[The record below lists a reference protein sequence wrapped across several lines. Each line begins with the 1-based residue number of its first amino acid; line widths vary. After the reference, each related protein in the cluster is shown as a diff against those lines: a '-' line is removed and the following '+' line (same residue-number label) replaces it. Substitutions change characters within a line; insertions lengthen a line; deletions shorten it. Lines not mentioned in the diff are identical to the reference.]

1 MATPPGPDSVVHVTA
16 EYWPL
21 AQTGGLGQA
30 VAGLATYQAR
40 SGLPTT
46 VIMPLYRSA
55 REVTAR
61 LRPRGEPFPVTVNG
75 VVTEVRPM
83 GMPAGKG
90 EPRVVL
96 LDCPRAF
103 DRRGIYGED
112 GSDYPDN
119 AWRFGFFSL
128 AALQYVARLG
138 GAPIVHAHDWHAA
151 LVPVFLRTVLAGQP
165 EFDRLRCVLTVH
177 NGGFQGHFDRDALGV
192 LGLPPWLWS
201 LEWMEWYGRL
211 NFLKGGLKYADVCT
225 TVSPTHA
232 VELRTEAGGFGLH
245 DVFQALG
252 DRLVGIR
259 NGIDDRVWDPSR
271 DTEITARYGA
281 GEMVGK
287 ARCKASLQRHWGL
300 AQRTATPLFG
310 MSARLVTQKGFDLI
324 FGCESV
330 VSADAQFVFLGDGD
344 ARYISALSALA
355 ATHPQRIAANFV
367 FTDRKEHRLL
377 AGADFLLMPSLYEP
391 CGLTQLRAQRYGAL
405 PLARRVGGLA
415 DTIADDETGILFDG
429 YAPGDLDI
437 AFHRA
442 LDLYRD
448 RPLFLKRTRAAM
460 QQDFSWTVPAA
471 EYHQVYRRAL
481 ARP

>member
-1 MATPPGPDSVVHVTA
+1 MKPSGPDSVVHLTA

-30 VAGLATYQAR
+30 VAGLAAYQAR

-46 VIMPLYRSA
+46 VVMPLYRSA
-55 REVTAR
+55 REAAPRLKPFGEAFTVTMNGVGIDVQ
-61 LRPRGEPFPVTVNG
+61 PMSVPVGRGEPQ
-75 VVTEVRPM
+75 
-83 GMPAGKG
+83 
-90 EPRVVL
+90 VVL
-96 LDCPRAF
+96 IDCPQAY

-112 GSDYPDN
+112 GGDYPDN

-128 AALQYVARLG
+128 AALQYVARQG

-151 LVPVFLRTVLAGQP
+151 LVPVFLRTVLAGRP

-177 NGGFQGHFDRDALGV
+177 NGGFHGLFDQGALGV
-192 LGLPPWLWS
+192 LGLPQWLWS
-201 LEWMEWYGRL
+201 LDWMEWYGRL
-211 NFLKGGLKYADVCT
+211 DFLKGGLKHADMCT

-232 VELRTEAGGFGLH
+232 VELCTATGGFGLH
-245 DVFQALG
+245 EVFRGLG

-259 NGIDDRVWDPSR
+259 NGIDELVWDPST
-271 DTEITARYGA
+271 DKEITARFGPDDMA
-281 GEMVGK
+281 GKV
-287 ARCKASLQRHWGL
+287 RCKASLQRHWGL
-300 AQRTATPLFG
+300 TQRAGTPLFG
-310 MSARLVTQKGFDLI
+310 MSARLVAQKGFDLI
-324 FGCESV
+324 FGCKSLVE
-330 VSADAQFVFLGDGD
+330 ADAQFVFLGDGE

-355 ATHPQRIAANFV
+355 ATHPLRIAANFA

-391 CGLTQLRAQRYGAL
+391 CGLTQMRAQRYGAL

-415 DTIADDETGILFDG
+415 DTIVDDATGILFDG

-437 AFHRA
+437 AIHRA
-442 LDLYRD
+442 LDVYRD
-448 RPLFLKRTRAAM
+448 RPLFREHARAAM
-460 QQDFSWTVPAA
+460 MQDFTWATPAA
-471 EYHQVYRRAL
+471 QYHEVYRRAM